1 MRVFLPSCLR
11 LNDWMKDSM
20 YGLLKS
26 TCVFLLTDFSV
37 QCFMSDIC
45 LVSVSV
51 SAGQILFLI
60 SRKTLV
66 SVSLLEKC

>member
-1 MRVFLPSCLR
+1 
-11 LNDWMKDSM
+11 M